1 MLIPSCFGGN
11 PMFVIAQILSLLI
24 NLYIAVIIIYVA
36 VTWLINFKVLNT
48 DNQQA
53 RNLVELLEKA
63 TDPVM
68 KPIQRYI
75 PPIGGIDLTP
85 LIVIIGLE
93 ILKNIIWTIFS

>member
-1 MLIPSCFGGN
+1 
-11 PMFVIAQILSLLI
+11 MFVIAQILSLLI

>member
-1 MLIPSCFGGN
+1 
-11 PMFVIAQILSLLI
+11 MFVIAQILSLLI

-48 DNQQA
+48 ENQQA
-53 RNLVELLEKA
+53 RNLVELLERT

-68 KPIQRYI
+68 KPVQKYV

-93 ILKNIIWTIFS
+93 ILKSVIWSIFV

>member
-1 MLIPSCFGGN
+1 
-11 PMFVIAQILSLLI
+11 MFVIAQILSLLI

-53 RNLVELLEKA
+53 RNLVELLGKA

>member
-1 MLIPSCFGGN
+1 
-11 PMFVIAQILSLLI
+11 MFVVAQILSLLI
-24 NLYIAVIIIYVA
+24 NLYITVIIIYVA
-36 VTWLINFKVLNT
+36 VTWLINFRVLNT

-68 KPIQRYI
+68 RPVQRYV

-85 LIVIIGLE
+85 LVVIIGLE
-93 ILKNIIWTIFS
+93 ILKSIIWTILV